1 MTQAVISVLGEDRPG
16 IIAAVSQALLDA
28 GCNIRSVSQ
37 TLLQAVFG
45 ALFVVAMPEE
55 VDEAALAHTLTT
67 ALDGLDLDV
76 IVHAYPA
83 GAAASRPHAEPFV
96 VTTHGPDRP
105 GIVAAVSGVLS
116 RHGVNVTDLQAVF
129 EGGDRPE
136 DRIVFLFEQATGRRP
151 DDVEMDLLRSSFED
165 LLASYAGADDE
176 ARSLLEVGDSPTDT
190 KLTPEELAAYCALA
204 SMILNLDE
212 VITKG

>member
-83 GAAASRPHAEPFV
+83 GAAASP
-96 VTTHGPDRP
+96 
-105 GIVAAVSGVLS
+105 
-116 RHGVNVTDLQAVF
+116 
-129 EGGDRPE
+129 
-136 DRIVFLFEQATGRRP
+136 
-151 DDVEMDLLRSSFED
+151 RS
-165 LLASYAGADDE
+165 
-176 ARSLLEVGDSPTDT
+176 
-190 KLTPEELAAYCALA
+190 ALA
-204 SMILNLDE
+204 SSASAPA
-212 VITKG
+212 

>member
-136 DRIVFLFEQATGRRP
+136 ANAMIFQVDVPDSVSLAALKADLASAAERLGLELNVQHRRP
-151 DDVEMDLLRSSFED
+151 FEIMN
-165 LLASYAGADDE
+165 
-176 ARSLLEVGDSPTDT
+176 R
-190 KLTPEELAAYCALA
+190 
-204 SMILNLDE
+204 I
-212 VITKG
+212 